1 MPKKKKNTNILFL
14 QHNFFYL
21 RFSPYFVRSSTGS
34 SVVVNVDNVIWS
46 ASFNEISSIC
56 SHSLSFGITVIVDDD
71 VGIFVVEVSSTDEFV
86 IDKAVGIWKSLAEN
100 PEIILIGT

>member
-1 MPKKKKNTNILFL
+1 MNDDNVVWSVLFKDI
-14 QHNFFYL
+14 
-21 RFSPYFVRSSTGS
+21 S
-34 SVVVNVDNVIWS
+34 SV
-46 ASFNEISSIC
+46 C
-56 SHSLSFGITVIVDDD
+56 SLWLSFGITVIVDDD